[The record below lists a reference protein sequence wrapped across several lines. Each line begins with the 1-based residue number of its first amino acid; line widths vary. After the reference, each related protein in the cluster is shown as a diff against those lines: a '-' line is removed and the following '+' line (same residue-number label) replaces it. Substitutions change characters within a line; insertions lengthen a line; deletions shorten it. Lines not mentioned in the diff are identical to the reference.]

1 LQGFFAAQGLHGLQG
16 FLAAQGLHGFK
27 MSFAAQGLQ
36 GLQGFL
42 AAQGLQGLQPAAI
55 WIGASA
61 AWDIAVGSAIAEVA
75 KVATLRATTVF
86 LIIKASKSS
95 FCRSLGNLRPGARKA
110 DIPPPGAAGTAYDNN
125 GPSTVRARFTF
136 PGFAS
141 TFRERRVASGPRKTG
156 KTQNYPNLRSSRTNP
171 RVQREDILSA

>member
-1 LQGFFAAQGLHGLQG
+1 MQG

-61 AWDIAVGSAIAEVA
+61 AWDTAVGRAIAEVA

-86 LIIKASKSS
+86 LIIKASK
-95 FCRSLGNLRPGARKA
+95 
-110 DIPPPGAAGTAYDNN
+110 
-125 GPSTVRARFTF
+125 
-136 PGFAS
+136 
-141 TFRERRVASGPRKTG
+141 
-156 KTQNYPNLRSSRTNP
+156 
-171 RVQREDILSA
+171 